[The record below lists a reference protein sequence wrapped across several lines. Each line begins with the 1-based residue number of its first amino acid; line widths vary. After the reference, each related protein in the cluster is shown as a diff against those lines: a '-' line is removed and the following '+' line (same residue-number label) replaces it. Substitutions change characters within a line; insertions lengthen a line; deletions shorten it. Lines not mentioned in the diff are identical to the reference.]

1 MGKVAFLGLCEEP
14 DAHVRCNGVTEATF
28 LDVVY
33 EWVRDRINTRSY
45 FAFRLTSAS
54 RHENHVVKKRKKSKN
69 KKSKSKRSS

>member
-33 EWVRDRINTRSY
+33 EWVRDRIKTRSY
-45 FAFRLTSAS
+45 IAFRLTSAS
-54 RHENHVVKKRKKSKN
+54 RHENHVVKAPSRELG
-69 KKSKSKRSS
+69 RTI

>member
-33 EWVRDRINTRSY
+33 EWVRDRINTRGY

-54 RHENHVVKKRKKSKN
+54 RHENHVVYN
-69 KKSKSKRSS
+69 ELLFVNP